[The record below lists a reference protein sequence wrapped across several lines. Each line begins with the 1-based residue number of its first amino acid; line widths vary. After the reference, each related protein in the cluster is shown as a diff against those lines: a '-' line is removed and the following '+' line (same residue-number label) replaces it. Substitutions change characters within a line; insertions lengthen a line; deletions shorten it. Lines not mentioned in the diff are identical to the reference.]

1 MVLVKGGAAHRQPT
15 VEAGDKN
22 VSIDEGNAQKTGD
35 EVNRPKAKHGGSD
48 VL

>member
-1 MVLVKGGAAHRQPT
+1 MVLVKGSAAHQTPT
-15 VEAGDKN
+15 VEADDKN
-22 VSIDEGNAQKTGD
+22 VPIDEVNTQKTGN